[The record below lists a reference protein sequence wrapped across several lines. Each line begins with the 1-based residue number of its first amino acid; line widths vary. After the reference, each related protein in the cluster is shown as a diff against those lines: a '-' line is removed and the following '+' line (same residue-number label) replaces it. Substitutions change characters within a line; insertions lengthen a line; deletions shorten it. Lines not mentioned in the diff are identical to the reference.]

1 MFWKENTEKYK
12 TFSVP
17 IEKEIIIIKKKNE
30 KDGSEKIKSDLL
42 IWKCIDSARFMASL
56 LSNLSDNLA
65 EEFHKIKCKDCNCFL
80 EYESV
85 NDNLI
90 KHKCLCCNK
99 NYSNKIDEKFKKWF
113 KNTLKFSN
121 NSY

>member
-1 MFWKENTEKYK
+1 MERKYRKVENI
-12 TFSVP
+12 FSSNR
-17 IEKEIIIIKKKNE
+17 KRNKKKND
-30 KDGSEKIKSDLL
+30 KDGSEKITSDLL
-42 IWKCIDSARFMASL
+42 IWKCIESARFMASL

-80 EYESV
+80 EYESI

-90 KHKCLCCNK
+90 KHKSLCCNK
-99 NYSNKIDEKFKKWF
+99 NYSNKIDEKSKKWF
-113 KNTLKFSN
+113 ENTLKFSN